1 MFDFLDKLPYEI
13 LTILAIF
20 MILAPFYPMPHA
32 WEKILML
39 KDGNLKRP
47 IDIFDLF
54 FHLAPMLLLIAKIA
68 KDVIG
73 RSS

>member
-1 MFDFLDKLPYEI
+1 MFDFLDNLPYGI
-13 LTILAIF
+13 LAVVAIF
-20 MILAPFYPMPHA
+20 MILAPFHPMPHA
-32 WEKILML
+32 LEKIIML

-54 FHLAPMLLLIAKIA
+54 FHLAPMLLLLAKIA
-68 KDVIG
+68 KDVLG